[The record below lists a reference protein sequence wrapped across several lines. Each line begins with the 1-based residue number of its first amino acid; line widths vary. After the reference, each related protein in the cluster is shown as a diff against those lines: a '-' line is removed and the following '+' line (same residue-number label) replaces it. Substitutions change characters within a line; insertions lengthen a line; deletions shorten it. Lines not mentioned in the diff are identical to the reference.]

1 MQLKATSDLWWKNT
15 VIYCLDVEVFLDGN
29 GDGIGDFAGLTSRI
43 DYLAGIGVTCLWLMP
58 FYPSPNRDD
67 GYDISDFYN
76 VHPDYGTLGDFVEF
90 MRTAKDRGMR
100 VIIDLVMNHTSDQ
113 HPWFQAARA
122 DRNSPF
128 RDFYIWQDERPEEK
142 PGDLVFPGTETSN
155 WDFDRKAGQYYLH
168 RFYKHQPDLN
178 IMNPAVRDEI
188 HKVIGFWLELGV
200 DGFRVDAVP
209 FMIETMG
216 VDGKPEDNP
225 HDYLRDI
232 RAFTSRRNGTAILM
246 GEVNLEPNALR
257 AFFGDEDGD
266 ELHMI
271 LSFTINQALYLAL
284 VREQAAPIEEALRA
298 LPPIAIENGWANFV
312 RNHDEL
318 SLDKLSDE
326 ERQEVFAAFG
336 PDEEMQI
343 YGRGLRRRLPTMLG
357 GDERRLRLAYSLM
370 FTLPGIPTLFY
381 GEEIGLAENLDIEG
395 RYAVRVPMQWSDEP
409 HGGFAP
415 AGTKTLRRPA
425 VTDPRF
431 SAERINVA
439 AQRRD
444 PHSLL
449 NWMERMIRQRKERPE
464 IGWGICQLVETAD
477 PAIFAHRCDW
487 DESAV
492 LVVHNLTGKHTATAV
507 PLGPDE
513 RLSEILS
520 DSDYPAPP
528 EGRDELEVAGYGY
541 RWFRIRRDGQRILA

>member
-29 GDGIGDFAGLTSRI
+29 GDGVGDFAGLTSRI

-128 RDFYIWQDERPEEK
+128 REFYIWQDEKPEEK

-155 WDFDRKAGQYYLH
+155 WAFDRKAGQYYLH

-232 RAFTSRRNGTAILM
+232 RAFTSRRHGTAILM
-246 GEVNLEPNALR
+246 GEVNLEPKDLR
-257 AFFGDEDGD
+257 RFFGDEDGD

-284 VREQAAPIEEALRA
+284 AREQAAPLEEALRA

-336 PDEEMQI
+336 PDEGMQI

-357 GDERRLRLAYSLM
+357 GDERRMRLAYSLM

-395 RYAVRVPMQWSDEP
+395 RYAVRVPMQWSAET

-415 AGTKTLRRPA
+415 AETKTLRRPA
-425 VTDPRF
+425 VSDPRYN
-431 SAERINVA
+431 AERINVA

-444 PHSLL
+444 PNSLL
-449 NWMERMIRQRKERPE
+449 NWMEQMIRQRKERPE
-464 IGWGICQLVETAD
+464 IGWGQCQLIETAD
-477 PAIFAHRCDW
+477 PAVFAHRCDW

-492 LVVHNLTGKHTATAV
+492 LVVHNLTGKHTTAAV

-520 DSDYPAPP
+520 DSDYPTSP
-528 EGRDELEVAGYGY
+528 EGSDELELAGYGY